1 MDKRSLI
8 IKILN
13 VIIILLLIAIVFIIF
28 KKGKPLNTNGK
39 VVKDLYSY
47 VGNNNL
53 EKCGGLVFY
62 SDEEINYD
70 KLSNETKLCLAYTKV
85 NDEDK
90 EELKVDKA
98 KKGNTCSLKDSLVF
112 ATDNYEDKICTLSKT
127 NKNLV
132 NENYKKMFGKSIE
145 NYDKFQLDNITVC
158 YLNDDSYYCGLSEE
172 YTYTI
177 GAEPHTYRAIKD
189 SFKKNDEIIIYDY
202 FLKVINNECY
212 TSYVKDSKN
221 DKCTK
226 ALENNKNVEYKFLK
240 KYGTKYKHIF
250 KKDNNVYHWVSSEK
264 IN

>member
-13 VIIILLLIAIVFIIF
+13 VIIILLLIAIVVIIF

-145 NYDKFQLDNITVC
+145 NYDKFQLDNTTIC
-158 YLNDDSYYCGLSEE
+158 YYDEDNYYCGLSEK

-177 GAEPHTYRAIKD
+177 GAEPHTYRTIK
-189 SFKKNDEIIIYDY
+189 SAYKKGDEIAIYDY
-202 FLKVINNECY
+202 FLREMYKMSEELGKDIPKGAGINVDEFVQELVNEKGKDIL
-212 TSYVKDSKN
+212 TNYVKLNFKN
-221 DKCTK
+221 T
-226 ALENNKNVEYKFLK
+226 
-240 KYGTKYKHIF
+240 
-250 KKDNNVYHWVSSEK
+250 EK
-264 IN
+264 IK

>member
-1 MDKRSLI
+1 MKKKNL
-8 IKILN
+8 
-13 VIIILLLIAIVFIIF
+13 VLLLSGIVVILVGVVISLFI
-28 KKGKPLNTNGK
+28 KKGVPVNANGK
-39 VVKDLYSY
+39 TVKELYSY
-47 VGNNNL
+47 VGNSDL

-62 SDEEINYD
+62 NDSKVDYNS
-70 KLSNETKLCLAYTKV
+70 LSNDTKICLAYTQVKKEV
-85 NDEDK
+85 K
-90 EELKVDKA
+90 EEIKLDKN
-98 KKGNTCSLKDSLVF
+98 KKGNICTLSKGLIF

-127 NKNLV
+127 NKDLV
-132 NENYKKMFGKSIE
+132 NENYKKIFGKEIDA
-145 NYDKFQLDNITVC
+145 YDKFQLDNITVC

-189 SFKKNDEIIIYDY
+189 SFKKNNEIIIYDY

-240 KYGTKYKHIF
+240 KYGTQYKHIF